1 MARKTY
7 KKVIVTPELLAQV
20 NPKNIELRD
29 LFLKEKNAR
38 SSDKTITSYLSDL
51 NIFFIYNLLYNN
63 NKILKNLN

>member
-7 KKVIVTPELLAQV
+7 KKVIVTPELLEQV

-38 SSDKTITSYLSDL
+38 SSDKTIISYLSDL
-51 NIFFIYNLLYNN
+51 NIFFKGYSSS
-63 NKILKNLN
+63 KNLRVNYPRP

>member
-1 MARKTY
+1 MGRKTY

-38 SSDKTITSYLSDL
+38 SSDKTIISYLSEDR
-51 NIFFIYNLLYNN
+51 
-63 NKILKNLN
+63 KSVV

>member
-38 SSDKTITSYLSDL
+38 SSEYRSKGNWSGTEP
-51 NIFFIYNLLYNN
+51 N
-63 NKILKNLN
+63 

>member
-29 LFLKEKNAR
+29 LFLKEKNAPHLHVFLEFPL
-38 SSDKTITSYLSDL
+38 I
-51 NIFFIYNLLYNN
+51 
-63 NKILKNLN
+63 